1 MTLTDVSSLP
11 PSSLNRRGWLALI
24 PVLLIA
30 LLLRGMSIYQFDY
43 PTGPDYG
50 LHLLYSELFLQVGT
64 APLYAPNYQ
73 LGVTSWPLMPG
84 GPLVYALVSAFSG
97 TGVFDLIHITALFG
111 VIEVA
116 GVYLLAWR
124 IFKRLEAALTAA
136 LVIAVLPVYSDMMS
150 WAGYPNF
157 IALSLLPLAFLAWL
171 DYWEQPD
178 WRRLILAVIAVV
190 GAAYIHHVST
200 LWLGQTLVLFA
211 VFQFVTQPRRS
222 LRKLIP
228 IAVAGVLLGLP
239 VALSAVRLALDQGAL
254 STLTSADRFDASRLT
269 WETWARVVTPM
280 AVVLGIGGTVAFLRS
295 RVPARAAKV
304 LIAAY
309 AVVTVVYLFGWVI
322 GLRFYYIRALFFV
335 TLPVALGAAALIDS
349 WRSPLA
355 RIGIAAVLVVT
366 IGGSAVI
373 RAASASA
380 YFEIVTPDLIEAVE
394 WLEDYSQ
401 PDDVIVMGTLLGFQ
415 LPHLLDRPMMAALSP
430 DLISNADAL
439 EISADATAIMM
450 GLNNMDA
457 VITARNA
464 RYIVVRART
473 PDVPDPARSR
483 AIMNAHP
490 RLELVFRN
498 EDVLIYE
505 VVS

>member
-1 MTLTDVSSLP
+1 LIRADIATPAHPALGS
-11 PSSLNRRGWLALI
+11 RGWLALI

-50 LHLLYSELFLQVGT
+50 LHLLYGELFLQAGK
-64 APLYAPNYQ
+64 APVYAPNYQ
-73 LGVTSWPLMPG
+73 LSATSWPLMPG
-84 GPLVYALVSAFSG
+84 GPLVYALMAGISG
-97 TGVFDLIHITALFG
+97 TDVFDLIHVTSFFG

-124 IFKRLEAALTAA
+124 IFKRLEPALIAA
-136 LVIAVLPVYSDMMS
+136 LVIAVLPVYVDMMS

-157 IALSLLPLAFLAWL
+157 IALSLMPLAFLAWL
-171 DYWEQPD
+171 DYWERPD
-178 WRRLILAVIAVV
+178 WRRLILAVIAVC

-211 VFQFVTQPRRS
+211 ALQVITQPVRS

-228 IAVAGVLLGLP
+228 IGIAGVLLGLP
-239 VALSAVRLALDQGAL
+239 IALSAVRLALDQGAV
-254 STLTSADRFDASRLT
+254 SVLTSADRFDASRLT

-280 AVVLGIGGTVAFLRS
+280 AVVLGIGGMIAFLRS
-295 RVPARAAKV
+295 RVPDRAAKF

-309 AVVTVVYLFGWVI
+309 AVVTLVYLFGWVI

-335 TLPVALGAAALIDS
+335 TLPVALGAAALIDA
-349 WRSPLA
+349 WRSPLI
-355 RIGIAAVLVVT
+355 RIGVTAVLIVS
-366 IGGSAVI
+366 IGTSAII
-373 RAASASA
+373 RAASGSA
-380 YFEIVTPDLIEAVE
+380 YFEIVTPDLIEAVD
-394 WLEDYSQ
+394 WLKDYSQ

-439 EISADATAIMM
+439 ATSSDATAVMM
-450 GLNNMDA
+450 GLSNMDA
-457 VITARNA
+457 VIAAREV
-464 RYIVVRART
+464 RYVIVRTHT
-473 PDVPDPARSR
+473 PDVPDPIRSR
-483 AIMNAHP
+483 AVMNAHP

-498 EDVLIYE
+498 DDVLIYE
-505 VVS
+505 VGS